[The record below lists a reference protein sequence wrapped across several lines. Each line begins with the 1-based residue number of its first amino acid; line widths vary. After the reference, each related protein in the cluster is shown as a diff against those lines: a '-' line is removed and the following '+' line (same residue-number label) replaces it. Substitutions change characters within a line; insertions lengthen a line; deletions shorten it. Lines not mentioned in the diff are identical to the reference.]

1 MVDILVVAHVLTP
14 DGMKKICVGNGPVKY
29 LKVWYK
35 DKPCQIVAV
44 QEMRADI
51 RRG

>member
-1 MVDILVVAHVLTP
+1 MVDILVVVHVMTS
-14 DGMKKICVGNGPVKY
+14 DGMKKICVGSGPVDY

-44 QEMRADI
+44 QEMKVNI
-51 RRG
+51 RR